1 MLSGKKFIELV
12 RGNRPDMDERLAEIF
27 NQNIENA
34 QRRMFDKAWY
44 LIGRQKQFA
53 RKNFCQFWDEFNII
67 KEKLS
72 KNGYSGEY
80 LEQEAMKEYLNDKK

>member
-1 MLSGKKFIELV
+1 
-12 RGNRPDMDERLAEIF
+12 
-27 NQNIENA
+27 
-34 QRRMFDKAWY
+34 